1 MKVLILNRF
10 KLARVDYRQW
20 AHPSDEL
27 YLITSGDSVS
37 ADETAR
43 KNELAGF
50 AHTEVVDD
58 YADSAL
64 PEYLAHRLHSE
75 HSFGKL
81 LAMSEFDLLRAGRL
95 RDAWAVPGQS
105 EVEALL
111 FRDKIRMKGALAESG
126 VRITAY
132 RAVDDVTDLLLA
144 VRELG
149 FPLVVKPR
157 LGAASVGV
165 TVLENHTDLDTFLT
179 RNPLSVGDAPAHLM
193 AESFVSHALFHIDGI
208 VDAGEVKICW
218 PSEQTTSCLEI
229 AQGAVCLS
237 TFLDAD
243 DPRLPALQDMT
254 VRAVKALGIEETAL
268 FHAEIFGSPDGFVF
282 NEVGCRVGGAKIRDQ
297 LEYGFDVDP
306 IEWFARAYLGNPRHQ
321 ALHPEPVRQ
330 TGYAL
335 VPPRPGV
342 VESLGEVELPPS
354 IRLFESK
361 ISPGDVL
368 ERSTSSTSAMASFV
382 SVGTAQADVVRDLNS
397 AVAALSSALIIRE
410 PSTEAD
416 R

>member
-10 KLARVDYRQW
+10 KLARVDYRKW
-20 AHPSDEL
+20 ARPSDEL
-27 YLITSGDSVS
+27 YLITSSDSVS

-43 KNELAGF
+43 KDELAGF
-50 AHTEVVDD
+50 AHTEIVDD
-58 YADSAL
+58 YADSAM
-64 PEYLAHRLHSE
+64 PEYLAHRLHGR

-95 RDAWAVPGQS
+95 RDAWGISGQS
-105 EVEALL
+105 QAEALL
-111 FRDKIRMKGALAESG
+111 FRDKIRMKDVLAESG
-126 VRITAY
+126 VRVAGY
-132 RAVDDVTDLLLA
+132 RTVDDVTDLVRA
-144 VRELG
+144 ARELG

-165 TVLENHTDLDTFLT
+165 TLIENDTDLDTFLSG
-179 RNPLSVGDAPAHLM
+179 NPLSVGDAPAHLM

-208 VDAGEVKICW
+208 VDSGEVKVCW

-229 AQGAVCLS
+229 TQGAVSLG

-243 DPRLPALQDMT
+243 DPRLPALRDMT
-254 VRAVKALGIEETAL
+254 VRAVEALGIEETAL
-268 FHAEIFGSPDGFVF
+268 FHAEIFASADGFVF

-306 IEWFARAYLGNPRHQ
+306 IEWFARAYLGNPRHRT
-321 ALHPEPVRQ
+321 LRSTPVRQ

-335 VPPRPGV
+335 VPPRPGL
-342 VESLGEVELPPS
+342 VEALGELQLPAS
-354 IRLFESK
+354 ITLFEPK
-361 ISPGDVL
+361 VGPGDVL
-368 ERSTSSTSAMASFV
+368 LHPTSSASAIASFV
-382 SVGTAQADVVRDLNS
+382 AVGATQADVVRDLNS
-397 AVAALSSALIIRE
+397 AVAALRSALVVRDLPAE
-410 PSTEAD
+410 SD

>member
-1 MKVLILNRF
+1 MKVLVLNRF

-27 YLITSGDSVS
+27 YLITSSDSVT

-43 KNELAGF
+43 KKELAGF

-58 YADSAL
+58 YADSAM
-64 PEYLAHRLHSE
+64 PEYLAHRLHE
-75 HSFGKL
+75 RHSFGKV

-95 RDAWAVPGQS
+95 RDAWGVPGQS
-105 EVEALL
+105 EAEALL
-111 FRDKIRMKGALAESG
+111 FRDKIRMKEVLAESG
-126 VRITAY
+126 VPITGY
-132 RAVDDVTDLLLA
+132 RAVDHVTDLLLA
-144 VRELG
+144 VRDLG

-165 TVLENHTDLDTFLT
+165 TVVENDAELDAFLT
-179 RNPLSVGDAPAHLM
+179 RNPLSAGDAPAHLM

-208 VDAGEVKICW
+208 VDAGEVKVCW

-243 DPRLPALQDMT
+243 DPRLRTLRDMT
-254 VRAVKALGIEETAL
+254 VRAVEALGIEETAL
-268 FHAEIFGSPDGFVF
+268 FHAEIFGSADGFVF

-306 IEWFARAYLGNPRHQ
+306 IEWFARAYLGNPRYHD
-321 ALHPEPVRQ
+321 LRPEPVRQ

-335 VPPRPGV
+335 VPPRPGL
-342 VESLGEVELPPS
+342 VEALGEVELPPY

-382 SVGTAQADVVRDLNS
+382 AVGATQADVVRDLDS
-397 AVAALSSALIIRE
+397 AVAALRSALVIRE
-410 PSTEAD
+410 PSAEAG

>member
-20 AHPSDEL
+20 ARPADEL
-27 YLITSGDSVS
+27 YLITSSDSVS

-43 KNELAGF
+43 KSELAGF
-50 AHTEVVDD
+50 AHTEIVDD
-58 YADSAL
+58 YADSAM
-64 PEYLAHRLHSE
+64 PEYLAHRLHGE
-75 HSFGKL
+75 HAFGRL

-95 RDAWAVPGQS
+95 RDAWGVSGQS
-105 EVEALL
+105 AAEALL
-111 FRDKIRMKGALAESG
+111 FRDKIRMKEVLAESG
-126 VRITAY
+126 VRITGY
-132 RAVDDVTDLLLA
+132 RAVDDATDLVLA
-144 VRELG
+144 VRALG

-165 TVLENHTDLDTFLT
+165 TLLENQTDLDAFLA

-208 VDAGEVKICW
+208 VDAGEVKVCW
-218 PSEQTTSCLEI
+218 PSEQTRSCLEI
-229 AQGAVCLS
+229 TQGAVCLS

-243 DPRLPALQDMT
+243 DPRLRTLRDIT

-268 FHAEIFGSPDGFVF
+268 FHAEIFESADGFVF

-297 LEYGFDVDP
+297 LEHGFDLDP
-306 IEWFARAYLGNPRHQ
+306 IEWYARAYLGNPRPG
-321 ALHPEPVRQ
+321 AVRSEPVQQ

-335 VPPRPGV
+335 VPPRPGL
-342 VESLGEVELPPS
+342 VEALGEVELPAS

-361 ISPGDVL
+361 VGPGDVL
-368 ERSTSSTSAMASFV
+368 ERPASSTSAIASFV
-382 SVGTAQADVVRDLNS
+382 AVGATQADVVRDLDA
-397 AVAALSSALIIRE
+397 AVVALNKALVVRE
-410 PSTEAD
+410 PAAEAD

>member
-20 AHPSDEL
+20 AQPSDEL
-27 YLITSGDSVS
+27 YLITSSDAVS

-50 AHTEVVDD
+50 AHTEIVDD
-58 YADSAL
+58 YADSAM
-64 PEYLAHRLHSE
+64 PEYLAHQLHGV

-95 RDAWAVPGQS
+95 RDSWGVPGQS
-105 EVEALL
+105 EAEALL
-111 FRDKIRMKGALAESG
+111 FRDKIRMKEILAASD
-126 VRITAY
+126 VRITGY
-132 RAVDDVTDLLLA
+132 RAVDDATDLVLA

-165 TVLENHTDLDTFLT
+165 TVLENQTELDTFLT

-193 AESFVSHALFHIDGI
+193 AETFVSHELFHIDGI
-208 VDAGEVKICW
+208 IDAGEVKICW
-218 PSEQTTSCLEI
+218 PSEQSTSCLEI
-229 AQGAVCLS
+229 TQGAVSLS

-243 DPRLPALQDMT
+243 DPRRRTLQDIT
-254 VRAVKALGIEETAL
+254 VRALRALGIEETAL

-282 NEVGCRVGGAKIRDQ
+282 NEVGCRVGGAKIRDL
-297 LEYGFDVDP
+297 LENGFDLDP
-306 IEWFARAYLGNPRHQ
+306 IEWFARAYLGNRQHREVSSQ
-321 ALHPEPVRQ
+321 PVRQ

-335 VPPRPGV
+335 VPPRPGL
-342 VESLGEVELPPS
+342 VESLGEVQLPPS
-354 IRLFESK
+354 ITLFEPK
-361 ISPGDVL
+361 VSPGDVL
-368 ERSTSSTSAMASFV
+368 ERPASSTSVIASFV
-382 SVGTAQADVVRDLNS
+382 AVGARQADVIRDLNS
-397 AVAALSSALIIRE
+397 AVDALSSALVLRDV
-410 PSTEAD
+410 PAGAD